1 MKNLTALQQERI
13 RQYKEVNKR
22 FKGKTKWYEIDLAE
36 FIEFVSKE
44 APEKSMRMIANRNY
58 LHSDECARMIAK
70 EEAKMER
77 AGMYNIKN
85 LTPLNALD

>member
-22 FKGKTKWYEIDLAE
+22 YLGGKWYAIDLAE
-36 FIEFVSKE
+36 FIANVSKE
-44 APEKSMRMIANRNY
+44 APEKSKRMIANHNY
-58 LHSDECARMIAK
+58 LHSAECDKMIK
-70 EEAKMER
+70 REETKMER

-85 LTPLNALD
+85 CSAIHALD